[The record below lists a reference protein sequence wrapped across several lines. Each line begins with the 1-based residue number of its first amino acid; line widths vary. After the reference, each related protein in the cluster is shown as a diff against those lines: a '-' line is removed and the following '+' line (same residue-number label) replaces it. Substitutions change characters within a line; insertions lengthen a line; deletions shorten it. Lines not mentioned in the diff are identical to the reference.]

1 MKKVMLIAMSAAMA
15 AAFAVTAFAADN
27 KADSASAPA
36 SMPQSVDAEDN
47 LEDPVAD
54 PVQSDDSED
63 FDMPEKLPQFME
75 YTGKITEVDA
85 ENGRITIDSARMGE
99 IVLTVGEETYVIDQQ
114 AVAPVALKDLKAGDE
129 IVAYTLPIM
138 TMSLPPITNAQVILT
153 NAPKEGASAH
163 FIEADTVTR
172 NENGALS
179 ILSANGDLIVTFNE
193 DAALMPYL
201 TRQAVTL
208 DAFQPG
214 TRFLAYYS
222 EVAESYPAQA
232 TASKV
237 VVFADAYAG
246 YVEVDGEDVI
256 VNGTK
261 LVYPALK
268 ESVPSSIEGVGDQT
282 YTLIPATKA
291 AQALGLTTRYNKEA
305 KRLTAY
311 QINEEGKMEAYFT
324 VEPGKVQVV
333 GEEGKLEELEDMVVR
348 TNKGLLYVEL
358 NFFSRLPQAVKTV
371 VR

>member
-1 MKKVMLIAMSAAMA
+1 
-15 AAFAVTAFAADN
+15 
-27 KADSASAPA
+27 
-36 SMPQSVDAEDN
+36 
-47 LEDPVAD
+47 
-54 PVQSDDSED
+54 
-63 FDMPEKLPQFME
+63 
-75 YTGKITEVDA
+75 
-85 ENGRITIDSARMGE
+85 
-99 IVLTVGEETYVIDQQ
+99 
-114 AVAPVALKDLKAGDE
+114 
-129 IVAYTLPIM
+129 
-138 TMSLPPITNAQVILT
+138 
-153 NAPKEGASAH
+153 
-163 FIEADTVTR
+163 
-172 NENGALS
+172 
-179 ILSANGDLIVTFNE
+179 
-193 DAALMPYL
+193 MPYL

-261 LVYPALK
+261 LVYPALE
-268 ESVPSSIEGVGDQT
+268 ESVPSSIEGVEDQT
-282 YTLIPATKA
+282 YTLIPCHQGR
-291 AQALGLTTRYNKEA
+291 QALGLTTRYNKEA

-311 QINEEGKMEAYFT
+311 QINEEGKMETYFT

-333 GEEGKLEELEDMVVR
+333 GEEGKLEELKDMVVR